1 MANTQTFTGDG
12 VTTAFYFTFPFFGT
26 NDIKVS
32 IDTIPQTTDDFSV
45 YPTQSPAPADT
56 QYIGGRIDFSTAPSN
71 GAIIKVWRDI
81 ELTRHIDYQPTAE
94 PLSHQ
99 LNQDFN
105 QCIAALNEMA
115 EKLENT
121 LSLASI
127 PNLADLLS
135 ELSTIRESFPN
146 FLTADDLETLN
157 TAVSNLE
164 SAITTLNGYDYVV
177 ESQLPTADNNY
188 TWYNKYKSGR
198 IEMGG
203 VYQKASFTLG
213 SGSTTEISDITF
225 PKTLAESPKIVS
237 VADDMT
243 FFNLHVI
250 ERTTTGLKIKISN
263 QLPVSHTQVA
273 CNIFWSVQGT
283 IAS

>member
-164 SAITTLNGYDYVV
+164 SAIITLNGYDYVV

-250 ERTTTGLKIKISN
+250 ERTTTGLKVKISN
-263 QLPVSHTQVA
+263 QLPVSNTQVA

>member
-1 MANTQTFTGDG
+1 MANTQTFIGDG
-12 VTTAFYFTFPFFGT
+12 STTKFYFTFPFFGT
-26 NDIKVS
+26 ADIHV
-32 IDTIPQTTDDFSV
+32 TVNNIPLTSDDFTV
-45 YPTQSPAPADT
+45 YPETSPEPADT
-56 QYIGGRIDFSTAPSN
+56 EYIGGHIETATAPAT
-71 GAIIKVWRDI
+71 GATIKVFRNI
-81 ELTRHIDYQPTAE
+81 ELVRHIDYQPTTE
-94 PLSHQ
+94 PLAHQ

-105 QCIAALNEMA
+105 QCMAALNEMT

-135 ELSTIRESFPN
+135 ELTAIRESFPN

-164 SAITTLNGYDYVV
+164 GAITTLNGYDYIV

-188 TWYNKYKSGR
+188 TWYNKYKTGR

-203 VYQKASFTLG
+203 IYQKSSFSLG
-213 SGSTTEISDITF
+213 SGSTIEVSGITF
-225 PKTLAESPKIVS
+225 PKTLAEAPKIVS

-250 ERTTTGLKIKISN
+250 ERTTTSIKIKISN
-263 QLPVSHTQVA
+263 QLPVSTTQAA